1 MDQMLG
7 IGERGGVV
15 PGVGIH
21 DDQGDRGGA
30 EALDGSLGESEG
42 EECNDGDELHC
53 LNEKE

>member
-1 MDQMLG
+1 MLG
-7 IGERGGVV
+7 IGGRGGVV

-21 DDQGDRGGA
+21 DDQGDGGGA